1 MIKAQNLTK
10 TFNNHRVVNDISFEI
25 AEGRTMV
32 FLGTSG
38 CGKTTTLR
46 MLNRLINPTSG
57 SVYINGKNICNQVPE
72 QLRRS
77 IGYVLQH
84 NSLFPHYSVLENI
97 AVVPQLLKWDKRL
110 IRNRAIELMEKLHLS
125 KKLLNAYPRQ
135 LSGGEAQRVNIAR
148 ALVAKP
154 PILLMDEPFS
164 ALDTITRLAIRQEFT
179 ALDELKD
186 KTIVMVTHDV
196 QEAFEMADIVCLMD
210 KGRIIQQGKPADLL
224 FHPTNDFVRD
234 FLSDSFLQLA
244 LTVTHLV
251 AVWPYLTAAVST
263 HSVQINLSVNA
274 TIAKALTAVKDK
286 NNWDAVIS
294 ITNGTEQKTTS
305 WAGLL
310 QAYAHYKKESL

>member
-1 MIKAQNLTK
+1 MIKARNLTK
-10 TFNNHRVVNDISFEI
+10 TFNDHRVVNDISFEL
-25 AEGRTMV
+25 AEGQTMV

-57 SVYINGKNICNQVPE
+57 SVYINGKDIREQVPE

-77 IGYVLQH
+77 MGYVLQH

-110 IRNRAIELMEKLHLS
+110 IQNRATELMGKLKLPE
-125 KKLLNAYPRQ
+125 KLLNAYPRQ

-164 ALDTITRLAIRQEFT
+164 ALDTITRLAIRQEFA

-210 KGRIIQQGKPADLL
+210 KGRIIQQGKSADLL

-244 LTVTHLV
+244 LTVTHLE

-274 TIAKALTAVKDK
+274 TIAKAFNAIKDK
-286 NNWDAVIS
+286 NNWDAVIA
-294 ITNGTEQKTTS
+294 INNGTERKTTN

-310 QAYAHYKKESL
+310 QAYAQYKKESL

>member
-1 MIKAQNLTK
+1 MIKAQHLTK
-10 TFNNHRVVNDISFEI
+10 TFNGYPVVNDISFEI
-25 AEGRTMV
+25 AKGHTMV

-46 MLNRLINPTSG
+46 MLNRLITPTSG
-57 SVYINGKNICNQVPE
+57 NVFINREDVREQAPE

-77 IGYVLQH
+77 MGYVLQH

-97 AVVPQLLKWDKRL
+97 AVVPQLLKWDKNL
-110 IRNRAIELMEKLHLS
+110 IRKRAIELMGKLHLS
-125 KKLLNAYPRQ
+125 EKLLDVYPRQ

-148 ALVAKP
+148 ALVAQP

-164 ALDTITRLAIRQEFT
+164 ALDSITRLAIRQEFS

-210 KGRIIQQGKPADLL
+210 KGRIIQQGKPEELL
-224 FHPTNDFVRD
+224 FYPANDFVRD

-244 LTVTHLV
+244 LTVTPLL
-251 AVWPYLTAAVST
+251 AVWPYLTASIST
-263 HSVQINLSVNA
+263 HSAQITLSVNT
-274 TIAKALTAVKDK
+274 TIAKAFTAVKDK
-286 NNWDAVIS
+286 NRQDAVIA
-294 ITNGTEQKTTS
+294 ITNGSELKITD

-310 QAYAHYKKESL
+310 QAYTHYKKQRL